1 MKKISILFA
10 ALVMIMAA
18 GFNTINAQR
27 VWAYGLTLSQEGT
40 SYHFAFTAV
49 ADATEAN
56 LVFTT
61 ADGTEVGKV
70 PIKNVKQG
78 ANTFTLT
85 EEEIPGKDVIL
96 HWAVELK
103 GAAIEALTEVTDVDK
118 GIYNFYLPQGVA
130 TDNNPGSKN
139 FGMIYIA
146 EATDGAN
153 DGASART
160 KAQKRGVFTYDPLLN
175 ELNTENVGFVPANI
189 TLTDASRQ
197 AIHRIAVRPTD
208 GLVAFAYNV
217 APTAVWTVPAT
228 GDAVNLIDG
237 ITEITLANSLC
248 FDEKGVLYVL
258 DNANTDAGGGTIYK
272 VENGA
277 ATKIIQSAVW
287 GNADNA
293 IVPDGR
299 GGIWVAQHRYAI
311 DAYNLLTH
319 VNAKG
324 EIDYAVNSSADAAI
338 TGLFY
343 LDSNIP
349 VSYRGQMAYDT
360 QRDVLAFGGNKQVT
374 LFDVTYDAETGV
386 PTLTKG
392 IQTPVMGNNIDGVA
406 FDYAGDLLVVSATK
420 ERFYKY
426 AIPTTDNH
434 IVVPAQSSQTITKGA
449 GTFVDNT
456 SAVMP
461 QAHKVIRN
469 GQVYIVRDNKVYNI
483 MGQAIAE

>member
-1 MKKISILFA
+1 MKKFSILFA
-10 ALVMIMAA
+10 ALTMIMAA

-70 PIKNVKQG
+70 LIKDVKQG
-78 ANTFTLT
+78 ANTFILT

-96 HWAVELK
+96 HWSVELK
-103 GAAIEALTEVTDVDK
+103 GAAIEALTEITDVDK

-130 TDNNPGSKN
+130 VDNNPESQN

-146 EATDGAN
+146 EGTDGAD
-153 DGASART
+153 DGGSARSI
-160 KAQKRGVFTYDPLLN
+160 AQKRGVFTYDPLLN
-175 ELNTENVGFVPANI
+175 ELNTENVGYVPANI

-208 GLVAFAYNV
+208 GLVAFAHNV

-258 DNANTDAGGGTIYK
+258 DNANTATGGTIYK
-272 VENGA
+272 IENGK

-287 GNADNA
+287 GNIDNS
-293 IVPDGR
+293 VTPDGR
-299 GGIWVAQHRYAI
+299 GGIWVAQHRWDI
-311 DAYNLLTH
+311 DGYNILTH

-324 EIDYAVNSSADAAI
+324 EIDYAVNKSADAAI
-338 TGLFY
+338 TGLF
-343 LDSNIP
+343 DKANNA
-349 VSYRGQMAYDT
+349 SYRGQMAYDT

-374 LFDVTYDAETGV
+374 LFNVTYNAETGV

-392 IQTPVMGNNIDGVA
+392 IQTPAMGTNIDGVA
-406 FDYAGDLLVVSATK
+406 FDYAGDLLVVSASA

-456 SAVMP
+456 SAVTP
-461 QAHKVIRN
+461 QAHKIIRN
-469 GQVYIVRDNKVYNI
+469 GQVYIVRDNRVYNI